1 MNNSLQKYYF
11 KKMKRAKKVA
21 LRNEKAYRE
30 NAKLFYSNAITR
42 LHARMWI
49 IPMLRKKLIG
59 IDPQLSC
66 VKDESETMIEIPELK
81 FKVIMNKETNKFI
94 IDAPLTKKYFR
105 TSFYINDDGIID
117 RIETILVGLW
127 NQYIQEQR
135 AQDSDGRSYK
145 GYYLRYKPT
154 NSLKYLLI
162 IDTEYFYNKEL
173 NAIIGKVFETNP
185 DGYDPKIDYGFYY
198 RKGDCLHTTMSD
210 RERLYTPHTNDI
222 FGLHASMM
230 MLEDLVDT
238 FYENNNKENPIFKSI
253 KSCYELIP
261 VTITSTSDYDTW
273 CNLNYSYEDKECEF

>member
-11 KKMKRAKKVA
+11 KKMKRVKKVA

-30 NAKLFYSNAITR
+30 NAKMFYSNAITR

-66 VKDESETMIEIPELK
+66 VIDESETMIEIPELK

-117 RIETILVGLW
+117 RIETILIGLW

-135 AQDSDGRSYK
+135 AQESESEGRKYK
-145 GYYLRYKPT
+145 GYYLRYKPF
-154 NSLKYLLI
+154 NSMKYLLI
-162 IDTEYFYNKEL
+162 IDTEYLYNKEI
-173 NAIIGKVFETNP
+173 NAITGKVFETKP
-185 DGYDPKIDYGFYY
+185 DG
-198 RKGDCLHTTMSD
+198 
-210 RERLYTPHTNDI
+210 
-222 FGLHASMM
+222 
-230 MLEDLVDT
+230 
-238 FYENNNKENPIFKSI
+238 
-253 KSCYELIP
+253 
-261 VTITSTSDYDTW
+261 VT
-273 CNLNYSYEDKECEF
+273 LK